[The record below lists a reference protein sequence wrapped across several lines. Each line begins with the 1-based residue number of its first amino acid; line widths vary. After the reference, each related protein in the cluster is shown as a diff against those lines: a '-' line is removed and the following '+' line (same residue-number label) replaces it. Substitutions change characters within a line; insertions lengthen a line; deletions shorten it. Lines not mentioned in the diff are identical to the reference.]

1 MNFKNTLKKIS
12 ILFIIVYLLFPVFSL
27 SNPNLPGGD
36 TKQPFPGDLSVFLD
50 TRRWADDDYIRQEIP
65 MVDYVRDKELADVH
79 IIISRHDAGRSGTE
93 YVISLIGSGKFR
105 GMNNDLTYWASSSQ
119 TSHETREGYTRM
131 IKIGLAPYIANIKDL
146 QNLISLEFNADS
158 LTQREAKMQKKEDPW
173 KSWIFEIYGGGY
185 FDSEKTRNSMHIRYG
200 FYADKVTEDWKIRA
214 RPYFNY
220 NERNYQINGSTVNT
234 TTRRDGFD
242 GYLIKSITDHWGT
255 GTFTD
260 MLSSTYHNMDFQVE
274 VSPAVEYSLHPYSEA
289 TRRAITFAYKI
300 NYSYNDYI
308 EETIFAKNNETLW
321 GHSLV
326 LAADFNQTWGSIEA
340 GVIGSHHFHDFNSN
354 RVELFTELDIR
365 IFKGF
370 ALTLE
375 ADFDFI
381 NDLVAIPLSDLS
393 TEEILLEQRRR
404 STDYEFRGHIGFTYT
419 FGSELSGDFN
429 PRLDH

>member
-12 ILFIIVYLLFPVFSL
+12 ILSIIVFLIFPVL
-27 SNPNLPGGD
+27 SVSNTSPPEGGI
-36 TKQPFPGDLSVFLD
+36 KQPFPDDLAVFLD
-50 TRRWADDDYIRQEIP
+50 TRRWADEDYIRQQIP

-79 IIISRHDAGRSGTE
+79 VIISRHDGGRSGTE
-93 YVISLIGSGKFR
+93 YVISFIGSGKFQ
-105 GMNNDLTYWASSSQ
+105 GMNNDLTYWAPSSQ
-119 TSHETREGYTRM
+119 TSYETREGYTNM
-131 IKIGLAPYIANIKDL
+131 IKIGLAPYVANIKEM
-146 QNLISLEFNADS
+146 QNMISLQYNVDS
-158 LTQREAKMQKKEDPW
+158 VPDEEAKKQKEGDPW
-173 KSWIFEIYGGGY
+173 NNWVFEIYGGGY
-185 FDSEKTRNSMHIRYG
+185 FDSERTRNSTHIRYG
-200 FYADKVTEDWKIRA
+200 LYADKVTEGWKIRA

-234 TTRRDGFD
+234 STRRDGFD
-242 GYLIKSITDHWGT
+242 GYLIKSITPHWAA

-274 VSPAVEYSLHPYSEA
+274 VSPAVEYSLFPYSEA

-300 NYSYNDYI
+300 DYSYNDYI
-308 EETIFAKNNETLW
+308 EETIFEKNNETLW

-326 LAADFNQTWGSIEA
+326 LAADLRQTWGSIEA

-375 ADFDFI
+375 ADFEFI

-404 STDYEFRGHIGFTYT
+404 STDYQFRGHIGFTYT

-429 PRLDH
+429 PRLDR